1 MTDTVTYQ
9 DPNKPPYTP
18 KAFYST
24 YLGNWGVALRTAE
37 GRVFFRYEDLGLW
50 TELFDHDA
58 PDLILHGECALVDA
72 AWRYN
77 DLHRDL
83 YQPRTRVAA

>member
-50 TELFDHDA
+50 TERLSGNKAFIR
-58 PDLILHGECALVDA
+58 PIPSPFRRG
-72 AWRYN
+72 
-77 DLHRDL
+77 
-83 YQPRTRVAA
+83 